1 MAQTVEE
8 LMTPNPVTLEETASV
23 LDAARAM
30 RDKDIGVVVIVGN
43 GEVRGILTDRD
54 IVVRVVAEGR
64 DPQSTRVG
72 EFASRDLVTV
82 SPDEPAD
89 EALRL
94 MRERSIR
101 RVVVT
106 KSGRAVG
113 ILSLGDVAKERGA
126 SGALADISTAPGN
139 N

>member
-1 MAQTVEE
+1 MAQTVGE

-23 LDAARAM
+23 YDAARAM
-30 RDKDIGVVVIVGN
+30 RDQDIGVVVIVAN

-64 DPQSTRVG
+64 DPQQTSVG

-82 SPDEPAD
+82 SPDDPAD

-94 MRERSIR
+94 MREKAIR

-106 KSGRAVG
+106 QSGRPVG
-113 ILSLGDVAKERGA
+113 ILSLGDVAQERGA
-126 SGALADISTAPGN
+126 GAVLADISTAPGN

>member
-1 MAQTVEE
+1 MAQTVQE

-106 KSGRAVG
+106 QSGRAVG
-113 ILSLGDVAKERGA
+113 ILSLGDVAKEREA
-126 SGALADISTAPGN
+126 RGALADIRTAPGN

>member
-1 MAQTVEE
+1 MAQTVQE
-8 LMTPNPVTLEETASV
+8 LMTSNPVTLEETASV

-106 KSGRAVG
+106 QSGRAVG
-113 ILSLGDVAKERGA
+113 ILSLGDVAKEREA